1 LTGLSTELVVSERTI
16 RERSGRLAFGRRL
29 GYLAEVLLLGGLYY
43 GSARLGYELNFAG
56 PVAAIVWLPVGVGI
70 AYLYLRGLSLWPGVL
85 LGDLLANNY
94 SALPIGSAFGQT
106 CGNVLEVV
114 VAAYLMRRLVR
125 VGSPLATVRGVA
137 CMLLSIVA
145 GTTLSATVGNVSL
158 VSTSALNAAEF
169 PGVWRTW
176 WLGDTTGA
184 LVVVPFAI
192 AWLKPFG
199 RPLRQGRRMVEA
211 ACLFLVSAGL
221 AEVAFGQS
229 GPLTYLVFPALIW
242 AALRFGARGGT
253 LAVSVVVSLAL
264 WNTTHYG
271 GPFVYHNVGHTVLSV
286 QLYVAVA
293 ALSTLFLAAAVSER
307 ERFANGLAASLARL
321 VEAAD
326 TERRRLEHNL
336 HDGAQQRLTALAL
349 KLQAGI
355 ENVHD
360 RPDQAESLLVD
371 AAVELQSAIGELR
384 ELAHGM
390 HPAMLTTFGFSA
402 AVRDLTARSP
412 VRVELRELPD
422 GRFDRVAEAAAYYV
436 VAEAVTNAQRHAH
449 ATSIAVSARL
459 ERDVLHVEVVDDGIG
474 GADEELGSGLVGL
487 RDRVTGRGGRFE
499 VVSAPGLGT
508 RIAATIPAP
517 HGLDPAG
524 GGVIR
529 AG

>member
-1 LTGLSTELVVSERTI
+1 LTELSSELVVSDRSI
-16 RERSGRLAFGRRL
+16 GERSRRL
-29 GYLAEVLLLGGLYY
+29 VLGGSFRYVAEVLLLGGLYY
-43 GSARLGYELNFAG
+43 GSARVGYELNFAG

-70 AYLYLRGLSLWPGVL
+70 AYLYLRGISLWPGVL
-85 LGDLLANNY
+85 IGDLLANNY
-94 SALPIGSAFGQT
+94 TAVPVGSAFGQT

-125 VGSPLATVRGVA
+125 VGSPLSTVRGVS

-145 GTTLSATVGNVSL
+145 GTTLSATVGNLSL
-158 VSTSALNAAEF
+158 LPTAALNGPEF

-184 LVVVPFAI
+184 LVLVPLAI
-192 AWLKPFG
+192 AWLKPFDL
-199 RPLRQGRRMVEA
+199 RPRETRRMVEA
-211 ACLFLVSAGL
+211 ACLFAVSAGL
-221 AEVAFGQS
+221 AELAFDQS

-242 AALRFGARGGT
+242 AALRFGPRGGT
-253 LAVSVVVSLAL
+253 LAVSVVVCLAL

-271 GPFVYHNVGHTVLSV
+271 GPFAYHDVGHTVLSV

-321 VEAAD
+321 VDASD

-355 ENVHD
+355 ENVHE
-360 RPDQAESLLVD
+360 RPDRAESLLVD

-390 HPAMLTTFGFSA
+390 HPAALTTFGFSA

-412 VRVELRELPD
+412 VPAELLELPG
-422 GRFDRVAEAAAYYV
+422 GRFDRVAEATAYYL
-436 VAEAVTNAQRHAH
+436 VAEAVTNSQRHAH
-449 ATSIAVSARL
+449 ATSIRIRARL
-459 ERDVLHVEVVDDGIG
+459 ERDVLYVEVVDDGIG

-487 RDRVTGRGGRFE
+487 RDRVAGRGGRFDVE
-499 VVSAPGLGT
+499 SAPGLGT
-508 RIAATIPAP
+508 RISAWIPVAD
-517 HGLDPAG
+517 GLDDG
-524 GGVIR
+524 TIR
-529 AG
+529 SG